1 MKKIAM
7 MGALCLSLLLAGC
20 QKQGQTPDA
29 VLPAGD
35 DGVQIGLSCDTFVLE
50 RWIRDRDV
58 FVSTA
63 SSMGAE
69 VNVQNANGDK
79 AKQVSQIEY
88 LMEKGMDVIVIVA
101 IDTGDPGLVEAV
113 GKARSQGIK
122 VIAYDR
128 LIQKAGVDLYLSV
141 DSEMVGELM
150 AEAVLGQIPQDGK
163 IAAILGSPTD
173 ANVALLEKGITK
185 VLEEHGQELVYINYA
200 DGWTAEYGYEYTEEC
215 LEEQGQ
221 IDALICGNDGLASFA
236 FQSLAEHRLANH
248 VVLVGQDADI
258 EACQRI
264 VEGQQYMTVYKDLQT
279 LAKQTAQFAVAMGRG
294 EQVHT
299 EETVWDGS
307 SDVPAF
313 CLEPVAVTEEN
324 MEEEII
330 DSQFHFRDEVYLHAK
345 GEEPKED

>member
-1 MKKIAM
+1 MKQVVIFGVM
-7 MGALCLSLLLAGC
+7 FLLLLLGGC
-20 QKQGQTPDA
+20 QKQGE
-29 VLPAGD
+29 VPASTEREKEEA
-35 DGVQIGLSCDTFVLE
+35 VQIGLSCDTFVLE

-63 SSMGAE
+63 RAMGAE

-79 AKQVSQIEY
+79 EKQVSQIEY

-101 IDTGDPGLVEAV
+101 IDTSDPGLLEAV
-113 GKARSQGIK
+113 QKAQREGIK

-128 LIQKAGVDLYLSV
+128 LIQNAGVDLYLSV
-141 DSEMVGELM
+141 DSEKVGELM
-150 AEAVLGQIPQDGK
+150 AEAVLEKIPGDGK

-173 ANVALLEKGITK
+173 ANVALLEDGITK
-185 VLEEHGQELVYINYA
+185 VLNEHGQELVYLNYA
-200 DGWTAEYGYEYTEEC
+200 DGWKAEYGYEYTEEC
-215 LEEQGQ
+215 LEEQGR

-236 FQSLAEHRLANH
+236 FQSLAEHRLADH

-279 LAKQTAQFAVAMGRG
+279 LAKQTAQCAVAMGRG
-294 EQVHT
+294 EQIDAR
-299 EETVWDGS
+299 ETVWDGS
-307 SDVPAF
+307 QNVPAF

-330 DSQFHFRDEVYLHAK
+330 DSQFHFRDEVYLHA
-345 GEEPKED
+345 ESE